1 MDKPP
6 SNFFS
11 LISHLRK
18 YLSGIFFTAIFSV
31 LFFSCSNTAPVV
43 SNINAKVVYDYD
55 NAKDKP
61 VQKLSVCLEMKSEVR
76 RIEQINIYHPD
87 TGYRWII
94 KNPVIFENNSLQ
106 YAGYTNC
113 QIAGALND
121 IPEGEYQVCYYD
133 AQGRETFTNFNITKN
148 EKEVSNLTKLKKQI
162 TDLKVYIAIYDEDS
176 KVLFY
181 SVPNEEF
188 EVDKINQTFN
198 SERIFKFNKKAS
210 YFRLFY
216 ETEDRVYI
224 MPKVYKIPP
233 KEETDK

>member
-6 SNFFS
+6 SIFFS
-11 LISHLRK
+11 LISHSRK
-18 YLSGIFFTAIFSV
+18 YLGGIFFATIFSIII
-31 LFFSCSNTAPVV
+31 FSCSNTAPVV

-61 VQKLSVCLEMKSEVR
+61 VQKLSICLEMDSEVR
-76 RIEQINIYHPD
+76 RIEQINIYHKE

-94 KNPVIFENNSLQ
+94 KNPVIFETNEMQ
-106 YAGYTNC
+106 YAGYSNC
-113 QIAGALND
+113 QIAGVLND
-121 IPEGEYQVCYYD
+121 IPDGEYQVCYYD
-133 AQGRETFTNFNITKN
+133 AQGRETFTNFNISKN
-148 EKEVSNLTKLKKQI
+148 EKDISNLTKLKRQI

-181 SVPNEEF
+181 SVPDAEF

-198 SERIFKFNKKAS
+198 SEKIFKSNKKAA